1 MEVGNLMNLKS
12 SGAGYLK
19 EKIANWQH
27 GFGIL
32 YVKDN
37 FVKAETIAMDSKGR
51 FIADG
56 ELWD

>member
-1 MEVGNLMNLKS
+1 MNLKS
-12 SGAGYLK
+12 TGAGYLK

-37 FVKAETIAMDSKGR
+37 IVKPELIQMDNKGR